1 MLKGLSIIIILL
13 SCSYLGFYYG
23 EIFKKRNKQLD
34 EMLKAILFLNN
45 EVIYNNTPL
54 PEALKYVSL
63 RIENPIKS
71 ITSEVADKLVMGNTA
86 SVFEAFKEEYLKSE
100 KDFNLK
106 EEDINTIKNFLKTL
120 GESGVY
126 GQDKIFNL
134 AIENLKMN
142 ALNAKEEAKKNIKMY
157 RSLGFCIGAMIAIF
171 LL

>member
-1 MLKGLSIIIILL
+1 MLKGLSIVTIVLC
-13 SCSYLGFYYG
+13 CSYLGFYYG

-34 EMLKAILFLNN
+34 EILKSILFLNN

-63 RIENPIKS
+63 RIEDPIKS
-71 ITSEVADKLVMGNTA
+71 IVLKVSDKLELGNTS
-86 SVFEAFKEEYLKSE
+86 SVFEGFKEEYLENK

-142 ALNAKEEAKKNIKMY
+142 SLNAKEEAKKNIKMY

>member
-13 SCSYLGFYYG
+13 CCSYLGFYYG

-34 EMLKAILFLNN
+34 EVLKAILFLNN

-63 RIENPIKS
+63 RIEDPIRS
-71 ITSEVADKLVMGNTA
+71 ITSEVSDKLIMGNTA
-86 SVFEAFKEEYLKSE
+86 SVYEAFKEEYIKTE
-100 KDFNLK
+100 KNFNLK

-134 AIENLKMN
+134 ALENLKMN
-142 ALNAKEEAKKNIKMY
+142 SLNAKEEAKKNIKMY